1 MGKAFEN
8 IHIGPGM
15 AYFPAVSLGFKENLV
30 ANFGL
35 TPMKYPVRGFEP
47 IQEAPF
53 YDLAKAKK
61 LVMWLLEL
69 LGLFEREDEV
79 GYK

>member
-1 MGKAFEN
+1 
-8 IHIGPGM
+8 M
-15 AYFPAVSLGFKENLV
+15 AYFPSVSLGFKENLI

-53 YDLAKAKK
+53 YDLTKAKK
-61 LVMWLLEL
+61 LVMWLSEL
-69 LGLFEREDEV
+69 LGLLELEDEV
-79 GYK
+79 GCK